1 MKTLAITGSSGS
13 GKTTISKLFLRME
26 GTCILNA
33 DEIAREM
40 VENDSKYVD
49 EIALY
54 FGSYILENSKKIN
67 RNKLSNIIEN
77 DNFARKN
84 LNQITMK
91 YFMPRLDKFIN
102 DNSDKKIVIIDVPIL
117 FENGLENYFDKIL
130 CVISEREEQINR
142 IRNRDNID
150 ESKANSR
157 LNMQLENEFYIN
169 NSNYVIYNYG
179 KSIDELYKEVFK
191 IYFDIIKNI

>member
-117 FENGLENYFDKIL
+117 FENGLE
-130 CVISEREEQINR
+130 ISEREEQINR

>member
-40 VENDSKYVD
+40 VQTDSKYVD
-49 EIALY
+49 EIVLY
-54 FGSYILENSKKIN
+54 FGSYILENPKIIN
-67 RNKLSNIIEN
+67 RNKLSSIIEN
-77 DNFARKN
+77 DDLARKN
-84 LNQITMK
+84 LNKITMK

-102 DNSDKKIVIIDVPIL
+102 NNLDKKVVIVDVPIL
-117 FENGLENYFDKIL
+117 YENGLENYFDKIL

-142 IRNRDNID
+142 IKKRDNID

-157 LNMQLENEFYIN
+157 LDMQLENQFFIN
-169 NSNYVIYNYG
+169 NSDYVIYNYG
-179 KSIDELYKEVFK
+179 KSIDDLYKEVFK
-191 IYFDIIKNI
+191 IYLDIIR